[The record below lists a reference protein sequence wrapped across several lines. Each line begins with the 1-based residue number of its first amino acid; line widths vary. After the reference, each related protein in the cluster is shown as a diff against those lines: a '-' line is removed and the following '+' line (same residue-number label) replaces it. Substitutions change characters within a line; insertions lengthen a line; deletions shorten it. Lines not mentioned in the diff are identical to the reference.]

1 VGITNELQEMIR
13 SGAYLEAPE
22 FSERERAVILW
33 AEHVTN
39 GTASARDDIYE
50 RVRAH
55 LSETELVELTMTI
68 CYFNM
73 RNKFNDAMNVPIEER
88 DYIERSLDRRKD
100 PAQLKAYLEAILA
113 EWPEV
118 FPQEKAAK

>member
-1 VGITNELQEMIR
+1 MIR
-13 SGAYLEAPE
+13 SGAYLAAPE

-100 PAQLKAYLEAILA
+100 PGQLKAYLEAILA